1 MDTKPPKPKSNYL
14 HEEFSKLAD
23 IVMECTE
30 NLRTTCKNI
39 NGDSGNL
46 HISIKSVYDAETRAD
61 YVRDELL
68 LSFVT
73 ERHPPLLQIDRV
85 NLMRKL
91 DIITNKAEHA
101 ARQIELANEFF
112 PVNELP
118 ALIEIAD
125 IVVDCVNQVCKAVK
139 LIFDSFPEASEAVE
153 NIESLRD
160 KTRDLSF
167 ALLARILKDPS
178 TTFQRMYA
186 AENIVQRVQQ
196 VAERAEEA
204 ADLIDN
210 MKMKYL

>member
-1 MDTKPPKPKSNYL
+1 MNSKPQKPKRNYL
-14 HEEFSKLAD
+14 RGEFSKLAD
-23 IVMECTE
+23 IVMECVE
-30 NLRTTCKNI
+30 NLQTTCKNI
-39 NGDSGNL
+39 DGDSGNL
-46 HISIKSVYDAETRAD
+46 SISIKSVYDAETRAD

-68 LSFVT
+68 LSFAT
-73 ERHPPLLQIDRV
+73 EHHPPLLQIDRV

-112 PVNELP
+112 PVKELHS
-118 ALIEIAD
+118 LIDIAD
-125 IVVDCVNQVCKAVK
+125 IVVKCVSQVVQAVK
-139 LIFDSFPEASEAVE
+139 IIFDSFPEASEAVKD
-153 NIESLRD
+153 IESLRD

-167 ALLARILKDPS
+167 ALLARMLKDPN
-178 TTFQRMYA
+178 TTFQTMYA

-196 VAERAEEA
+196 VAERVEDA